1 MSIRL
6 PLVLL
11 AVLSGAALVAGAP
24 PPPVPFAQTD
34 LDAFMGKVLDARDE
48 NWKKLQ
54 QYILDERSQITA
66 RGPAGIP
73 VWGERREYTWFI
85 REGYFIRS
93 PLSANGVA
101 IAEADRRKAEDNYLR
116 RAKERDKRAAA
127 RGRGAGDAPAEPE
140 RIPEN
145 APSLDAFLSQ
155 TRQPGFIDTAYFMKF
170 KFEEGRYALVGRETF
185 DGRPVLRIEY
195 YPAKLFRDEPDLE
208 RDAKRAAEREK
219 NPRRGQDMGDTM
231 QRMLNKVSLVTLWVD
246 PQARQIVKYIFDNV
260 NLDFMPGAWLFRL
273 DDLKAAMTM
282 SQPFKDVWL
291 PRDIE
296 MRFGATI
303 AVGSFDVRYRVD
315 YHDYREATTSARIKK
330 AGGGR

>member
-11 AVLSGAALVAGAP
+11 AALSGAVLVTAASP
-24 PPPVPFAQTD
+24 ATPFAQTD
-34 LDAFMGKVLDARDE
+34 LDTFMGKVLAARDG

-54 QYILDERSQITA
+54 QYILDERSEITA

-93 PLSANGVA
+93 PVSANGVA
-101 IAEADRRKAEDNYLR
+101 ISEADRRKAEDAYLR
-116 RAKERDKRAAA
+116 RTKEREKRDAA
-127 RGRGAGDAPAEPE
+127 RGRGAGEAPAEPE
-140 RIPEN
+140 RIPED
-145 APSLDAFLSQ
+145 APSLDAFLTQ

-170 KFEEGRYALVGRETF
+170 KFEEGRYALVGKETF

-195 YPAKLFRDEPDLE
+195 YPAQLFRDEPNPE

-219 NPRRGQDMGDTM
+219 NPRRGQDVGDTM
-231 QRMLNKVSLVTLWVD
+231 QRMLNKVSLVTLWVE
-246 PQARQIVKYIFDNV
+246 PQSHQIVKYIFDNV

-273 DDLKAAMTM
+273 DDLKASMTM
-282 SQPFKDVWL
+282 GQPFKNVWL

-296 MRFGATI
+296 MLFGATI
-303 AVGSFDVRYRVD
+303 AVGSFDIRYRVD
-315 YHDYREATTSARIKK
+315 YRDYREATTSARIKRAD
-330 AGGGR
+330 AGR

>member
-1 MSIRL
+1 VSIRL

-11 AVLSGAALVAGAP
+11 AALAGAALVTAAP
-24 PPPVPFAQTD
+24 ASTPDAQTD
-34 LDAFMGKVLDARDE
+34 LDAFMGQVLAARDG

-54 QYILDERSQITA
+54 QYILDERSEITA

-93 PLSANGVA
+93 PVSANGVA
-101 IAEADRRKAEDNYLR
+101 ISEADRRKAEDAYLR
-116 RAKERDKRAAA
+116 RTKEREKRDAA
-127 RGRGAGDAPAEPE
+127 RGRGAGEAPAGPE
-140 RIPEN
+140 RIPED
-145 APSLDAFLSQ
+145 APSLDAFLTQ

-185 DGRPVLRIEY
+185 DGRAVLRIEY
-195 YPAKLFRDEPDLE
+195 YPAQLFRDEPNPE
-208 RDAKRAAEREK
+208 RDARRAAEREK
-219 NPRRGQDMGDTM
+219 NPRRGQDVGDTM
-231 QRMLNKVSLVTLWVD
+231 QRMLNKVSLVTLWVE
-246 PQARQIVKYIFDNV
+246 PQSHQIVKYIFDNV

-273 DDLKAAMTM
+273 DDLKASMTM
-282 SQPFKDVWL
+282 GQPFKDVWL
-291 PRDIE
+291 PSDIE

-315 YHDYREATTSARIKK
+315 YHDYREATTSARIKRAD
-330 AGGGR
+330 AGR